1 MEKTMIARIWRGATR
16 VADADAYLSYLRQT
30 GIKEYEATPGNGGVQ
45 VLRSVQGDEAEWVLI
60 SFWETLDAV
69 RAFAGDDIERAVFYP
84 EDERFLLR
92 KDLTVTHYELLKG
105 P

>member
-1 MEKTMIARIWRGATR
+1 MIARIWRGATR
-16 VADADAYLSYLRQT
+16 AADADAYMDYLRMT
-30 GIKEYEATPGNGGVQ
+30 GIKDYEATPGNRGVQ
-45 VLRSVQGDEAEWVLI
+45 VLRSVRGDEAEWVLI

-69 RAFAGDDIERAVFYP
+69 RAFAGEDIERAVFYP
-84 EDERFLLR
+84 EDERLLLR